1 MVFQNNHLRKVTAM
15 SNAVSVSY
23 SKHSG
28 KRVTDRFARNNP
40 NYVET
45 FLFIE
50 GTVPVEFLKRGQ
62 TVPSNI
68 VQARAADEA
77 RKAAAAKAEAEAA
90 AKKATKAAKKVGK
103 KAAAK
108 KTVKKAA
115 KKTSR
120 VVKRDLSNGEF
131 AKTTSKKKTVVGDVV
146 KAPAKK
152 ATKKATKKKAVKKV
166 LPASQTG
173 LVN

>member
-1 MVFQNNHLRKVTAM
+1 M

-28 KRVTDRFARNNP
+28 KRVTSRFASNNP

-45 FLFIE
+45 FVFIE
-50 GTVPVEFLKRGQ
+50 GAVPVEFLKRGQ
-62 TVPSNI
+62 TLPSNI

-77 RKAAAAKAEAEAA
+77 RKAAAAAAEAEAA

-103 KAAAK
+103 KAAK
-108 KTVKKAA
+108 
-115 KKTSR
+115 
-120 VVKRDLSNGEF
+120 
-131 AKTTSKKKTVVGDVV
+131 

-152 ATKKATKKKAVKKV
+152 TRVVKRKRNGTFAKKTATGGGVRSDFIDAIPTPKAKKPGAKVAKKVAAKKKAAVKKV

-173 LVN
+173 LVNKSK